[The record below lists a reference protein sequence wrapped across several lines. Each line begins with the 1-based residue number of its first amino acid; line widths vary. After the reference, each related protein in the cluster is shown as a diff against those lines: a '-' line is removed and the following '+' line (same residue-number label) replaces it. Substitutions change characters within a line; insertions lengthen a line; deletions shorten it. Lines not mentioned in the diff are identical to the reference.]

1 MSALTEQELHPRVNS
16 MTVDRGRGRGNRPHR
31 HESIL
36 IGVALQST
44 APGLGRRD
52 PTLDLREMESF
63 FEPTP
68 DLAWVLAA

>member
-36 IGVALQST
+36 IGVALQSAWLEPSRPDT
-44 APGLGRRD
+44 GLVGNGKLSRTD
-52 PTLDLREMESF
+52 P
-63 FEPTP
+63 
-68 DLAWVLAA
+68 